1 MSYREKS
8 AWVALSAHAILFGAY
23 FGAAAWLLDH
33 TSGIAS
39 IPLLL
44 VTLLAFIV
52 ITAGLD
58 LTAAINSDKE
68 TGGPPG
74 ARERVIDHRAQ
85 RVASGALTLCVAGL
99 GAALLLGWDGFAVA
113 NMLLAAAML
122 SELAK
127 AITQIASYRIVDL
140 Q

>member
-1 MSYREKS
+1 MTYREKS

-23 FGAAAWLLDH
+23 FGAAAWLLDN
-33 TSGIAS
+33 TFGLAS

-52 ITAGLD
+52 ITACLQ
-58 LTAAINSDKE
+58 LSAAANSDRE

-85 RVASGALTLCVAGL
+85 RIGSGALLFCVIGL
-99 GAALLLGWDGFAVA
+99 GAALFSGWDGFAVA
-113 NMLLAAAML
+113 NLLLAAIIL

-127 AITQIASYRIVDL
+127 AITQIVSYRVVDL